1 MQPNTPAEQPV
12 VQSGKAPYRN
22 MLDEAD
28 IGSGERSPGQRET
41 DEIVDSIAAERGDA
55 PDEEARQVGTAS
67 SLPDEIEDAGD
78 AINQQRA
85 MSQRAGGAQGNAN
98 PGGLIQD
105 KEQMP
110 PKGN

>member
-1 MQPNTPAEQPV
+1 MQPETPPEQPV
-12 VQSGKAPYRN
+12 RQSGKAPYRN

-28 IGSGERSPGQRET
+28 IGSGERSPGQHDT
-41 DEIVDSIAAERGDA
+41 DKIVDSIAEDRGDA

-78 AINQQRA
+78 VINQQRKD
-85 MSQRAGGAQGNAN
+85 AGPRRQDDQT
-98 PGGLIQD
+98 GGLIQD
-105 KEQMP
+105 KEQTP